1 MSNIDKVMKAP
12 ASAGREAKPVEKF
25 GGGFNAASP
34 PAKTDSADDETETP
48 CSKVTA
54 FAAKPA
60 PSGGRRP
67 LFRR

>member
-1 MSNIDKVMKAP
+1 MSNIDHVMKA
-12 ASAGREAKPVEKF
+12 STQAGHDAKPIEKF

-34 PAKTDSADDETETP
+34 PSKSDPADGELEMP
-48 CSKVTA
+48 CSTVTG

-60 PSGGRRP
+60 PPAGRRP

>member
-1 MSNIDKVMKAP
+1 MSNIDHVMKAP
-12 ASAGREAKPVEKF
+12 AQAGHEAKPIEKF

-34 PAKTDSADDETETP
+34 PSRNDSADGESEMP
-48 CSKVTA
+48 CSNLTA

-60 PSGGRRP
+60 PPAGRRP